1 MTCEM
6 QAELKG
12 QRMWPW
18 EEPVEKALGSGN
30 EVQRVDVKSL
40 WETQSAVWLDG
51 PGEASRTPGATAEA
65 DAHGSRGGTSGVR
78 RGGTK

>member
-40 WETQSAVWLDG
+40 WETQSAVWRGG
-51 PGEASRTPGATAEA
+51 PGEASGTLGAIAEA
-65 DAHGSRGGTSGVR
+65 GALGSRGGTSGVG
-78 RGGTK
+78 RGETK